1 MKKPLLTALVLV
13 LVVSFTACG
22 SLPEEELT
30 PPSSVSTT
38 TPTAQA
44 TKEPSNAAE
53 APVNAEQQEP
63 ISESD
68 EPQETEEISIEEVVL
83 VDEADIKITAKSFD
97 ADALFGPEVKL
108 LIENNSSKDLTFQC
122 RNSSVNGYMVDTM
135 MSVDVVSG
143 KKANDALTFMSSD
156 LDACRID
163 VIADMEFSFHIYTS
177 EDWETYLDTQLFTI
191 HTTAAEG
198 FEYVFDDSG
207 DVAYDENG
215 VKIVIKGLS
224 EDDSIFGPG
233 VIVYIENNSDD
244 NVTVQ
249 ARDVSINGFMIDPL
263 FSSDIV
269 AKKHAVDAITF
280 MSSDLEDN
288 AITQIESIELAF
300 HIFETES
307 WDTIADSD
315 TLSITF

>member
-1 MKKPLLTALVLV
+1 M
-13 LVVSFTACG
+13 
-22 SLPEEELT
+22 
-30 PPSSVSTT
+30 
-38 TPTAQA
+38 
-44 TKEPSNAAE
+44 
-53 APVNAEQQEP
+53 
-63 ISESD
+63 
-68 EPQETEEISIEEVVL
+68 
-83 VDEADIKITAKSFD
+83 
-97 ADALFGPEVKL
+97 
-108 LIENNSSKDLTFQC
+108 
-122 RNSSVNGYMVDTM
+122 
-135 MSVDVVSG
+135 
-143 KKANDALTFMSSD
+143 
-156 LDACRID
+156 
-163 VIADMEFSFHIYTS
+163 
-177 EDWETYLDTQLFTI
+177 DTQLFTI
-191 HTTAAEG
+191 HTTATEG

-215 VKIVIKGLS
+215 IKIVIKGLS